1 MPPTPT
7 ADAFA
12 QQRTRVAPDFRT
24 DVASAAEIMR
34 FVERKGQRGQWSFA
48 SLKAN
53 PQQKAH
59 GIVGTQYATDQMGQ
73 RYTCVFYEDGRSVSR
88 VNLIY
93 PRDLA
98 HQVVVNPSGEAQ
110 GWFNAS
116 TDVSGQS
123 VDVQW
128 RTWTTRADRIRLRG
142 EDAQRF
148 AQAIRDHGAASFTLT
163 LHEDPDLTATW
174 NVGNLLE
181 AMSGNEMAC
190 FE

>member
-1 MPPTPT
+1 M
-7 ADAFA
+7 
-12 QQRTRVAPDFRT
+12 APEIRS
-24 DVASAAEIMR
+24 DVASIAETLR
-34 FVERKGQRGQWSFA
+34 FVERKGQRGQRSFA

-59 GIVGTQYATDQMGQ
+59 GIVGTQYAADQMGQ
-73 RYTCVFYEDGRSVSR
+73 QYTCVLYEDGRRVAR
-88 VNLIY
+88 VNLAY
-93 PRDLA
+93 PGDLA
-98 HQVVVNPSGEAQ
+98 HQVVVDPSGEAQ
-110 GWFNAS
+110 GWLNAS

-148 AQAIRDHGAASFTLT
+148 AQAIRDHGAASFTPT
-163 LHEDPDLTATW
+163 LHDDPDLTATW
-174 NVGNLLE
+174 DVGNLLE
-181 AMSGNEMAC
+181 VMSENEMAC